1 MIRYCQRLVRPLPGL
16 LAVAL
21 VCLLPS
27 LGRADNVVFRNECKA
42 SVVVQTATVVK
53 GVVKRD
59 QPTLLRMGECT
70 ARIPLDVDRIVTV
83 YDARSNRVLYRDV
96 LKASKKELGAAIAF
110 DTRLNKVVLVRRD
123 PSVLKPAEK
132 MAKD

>member
-1 MIRYCQRLVRPLPGL
+1 MIRYTERLIRPLPGM

-27 LGRADNVVFRNECKA
+27 LGRAENVIFRNECKA
-42 SVVVQTATVVK
+42 SIVVQTATVVK

-70 ARIPLDVDRIVTV
+70 AKIPLDVDRILTV

-96 LKASKKELGAAIAF
+96 IKASKKELGAGIAF
-110 DTRLNKVVLVRRD
+110 DPQMNKIRLIPRN
-123 PSVLKPAEK
+123 PATLKPAEK
-132 MAKD
+132 MSKE